1 MDAGVGQGQGVAGRG
16 SRRGCHRRR
25 GARRSGQRPGR
36 AGRWRPCRSA
46 RGGRRGCG
54 KPAPPARGWRG
65 RGRADGGGPPA
76 ACALE
81 VCRESSHNPFSPLLR
96 TFLGRG
102 CVRGGVPAVVV
113 VRPGRVAASV
123 VRGVADRQRGPCRR
137 RVRRG
142 CCRARRGYRRGAR
155 RRVLAAAGGG
165 LFRPVG
171 ATRPTRRTVHDF
183 FGGAVACRCGPLRT
197 VLHQGALDGPRR
209 RRWACSHRE
218 NPAPPRAHSAV
229 HATCTGS
236 LGKGPAARPGRPR
249 PCSSPV

>member
-1 MDAGVGQGQGVAGRG
+1 MDAGVGQGQGAAGRG

-54 KPAPPARGWRG
+54 RPAPPGRGWRG

-81 VCRESSHNPFSPLLR
+81 VCRESSHNPFSCPSHLSWW
-96 TFLGRG
+96 GSCAWVCRG
-102 CVRGGVPAVVV
+102 SWSFVLAGSRPASY
-113 VRPGRVAASV
+113 GAWLTGSCGA
-123 VRGVADRQRGPCRR
+123 PCRR

-142 CCRARRGYRRGAR
+142 RCRARRGYRRGAR
-155 RRVLAAAGGG
+155 RRVLAAAGRG

-171 ATRPTRRTVHDF
+171 ATRPTRRTVQDF
-183 FGGAVACRCGPLRT
+183 FGGAGACRCRPLWT
-197 VLHQGALDGPRR
+197 VLYQGVLAGPRR

-218 NPAPPRAHSAV
+218 KPAPPRAHSAV

-236 LGKGPAARPGRPR
+236 LGKGSAARPGRPR